1 MNVLQNIIIQ
11 GIDKRRMFCCIVD
24 KSLSIIEDTQM
35 SLSNLNTQCK
45 NHVKSY
51 NVYVMTM
58 IHDISNAFSF
68 VFHDFICPSFSD
80 TKLCTTYS
88 KIGMPKQMNE
98 CIEKLLRKC
107 IDFVSITGNKNVLS
121 IISSGRLWQQN
132 FQDSIKIC

>member
-58 IHDISNAFSF
+58 IYNVSNAFSF
-68 VFHDFICPSFSD
+68 VFYDFIRPSD
-80 TKLCTTYS
+80 TKFCTIYS

-98 CIEKLLRKC
+98 CIEKLLQKC
-107 IDFVSITGNKNVLS
+107 IDFVSITGNKIVPRM
-121 IISSGRLWQQN
+121 IFSGHPWQN
-132 FQDSIKIC
+132 FFKIQ

>member
-51 NVYVMTM
+51 KVYVMTM
-58 IHDISNAFSF
+58 INNISNAFSF
-68 VFHDFICPSFSD
+68 VLRTSFID
-80 TKLCTTYS
+80 TKLCMIYNI
-88 KIGMPKQMNE
+88 IGMPKQMNE
-98 CIEKLLRKC
+98 CIQKLLQKR
-107 IDFVSITGNKNVLS
+107 IDFVSITGNKNVLC